1 MFSNTGYIEVVEAM
15 EQEEMRSKC
24 PGPSTSVKY
33 MSSPRKLLLLAAM
46 VGVAMAAKCVDGVD
60 NVIKFQDTTK
70 GKGKIIFT
78 DFEVT
83 TYDENKEP
91 SCKKGKAE
99 FRLPGHFKLHKG
111 FITVN
116 EPVTD
121 ESSLELALDVEKDS
135 WMIGKVCE
143 NGKSQNSFVPDQLC
157 TFQLCQI
164 APTVCAVLRVKT
176 SGPVDVLPF
185 VQKEP
190 IDIGALPIPQ
200 LGGDWKIG
208 AKIQQNKKTLAGVQ
222 IGNGKTWLTIYSEE
236 GTGSVNYDPVP
247 PGGPT
252 FDHNEL

>member
-1 MFSNTGYIEVVEAM
+1 MPLFKS
-15 EQEEMRSKC
+15 
-24 PGPSTSVKY
+24 
-33 MSSPRKLLLLAAM
+33 LLLASM
-46 VGVAMAAKCVDGVD
+46 CTMAWAKCEDGVD
-60 NVIKFQDTTK
+60 NIIKFSDTTK
-70 GKGKIIFT
+70 GKGAIVFT
-78 DFEVT
+78 DFEVA

-91 SCKKGKAE
+91 ACKKGKPE

-116 EPVTD
+116 EAITD
-121 ESSLELALDVEKDS
+121 ESSLELALNVEKDS

-157 TFQLCQI
+157 KFQLCSI
-164 APTVCAVLRVKT
+164 APSVCALLKVKT
-176 SGPVDVLPF
+176 SGSIDVTPF

-208 AKIQQNKKTLAGVQ
+208 AKIVHNSKTLAGVQ
-222 IGNGKTWLTIYSEE
+222 IGNGKSWLSIYSQE
-236 GTGSVNYDPVP
+236 GSGSINYDPVP
-247 PGGPT
+247 PATPN

>member
-1 MFSNTGYIEVVEAM
+1 MLF
-15 EQEEMRSKC
+15 KW
-24 PGPSTSVKY
+24 
-33 MSSPRKLLLLAAM
+33 LLLAAF
-46 VGVAMAAKCVDGVD
+46 VTVAWSKCEDGVD
-60 NVIKFQDTTK
+60 NVIKFTDTTK

-91 SCKKGKAE
+91 SCKKTGSPQ

-116 EPVTD
+116 EAVTD
-121 ESSLELALDVEKDS
+121 ETDLELALNVEKDS
-135 WMIGKVCE
+135 WMIGKVCV
-143 NGKSQNSFVPDQLC
+143 NGKSENSFVPDQLC
-157 TFQLCQI
+157 KFQLCSL
-164 APTVCAVLRVKT
+164 APTVCSLLKVKT
-176 SGPVDVLPF
+176 NGPVDVTPF

-208 AKIQQNKKTLAGVQ
+208 GKITQNGKTLAGVQ
-222 IGNGKTWLTIYSEE
+222 IGNGKTWLSIHSQE

-247 PGGPT
+247 PGGPS